1 MNVATAL
8 ATAATPDPEL
18 AANVVREALDRA
30 GLDIAR
36 GVLLFLT
43 TDFAHNAHAAVVAV
57 QRAANCLQVTG
68 CTAPGILTEEDWVLD
83 RPAACAMVFG
93 EGYDFGLTHG
103 SEADRAPPILTLAT
117 PTAATASWLQ
127 GGPPRYGMLS
137 TDNSAHGDGRLWSHG
152 KMAADGRC
160 ESALPGAHA
169 VIGLSRGVHA
179 LGQAQRIEAVHGL
192 DLQRLGGHRA
202 FDALMRALPT
212 DLRASDPLPFHLL
225 AAAVI
230 SGDPQDALEEG
241 RYALVPLIGANHD
254 ERSIALA
261 AQVAVGDFIFWTLR
275 EADAAERDMQSVAN
289 RLADDLQEEPD
300 FGLLFSC
307 LGRGPYFFGGEDR
320 DLAAVKARFP
330 GLPLIG
336 AYGSGQIAPLFDGN
350 RVVHNA
356 ALLTLFRSR
365 SRV

>member
-8 ATAATPDPEL
+8 ATAAKPDPEL
-18 AANVVREALDRA
+18 AAEVVRTALDRA
-30 GLDIAR
+30 ELNLAR

-43 TDFAHNAHAAVVAV
+43 ADFAHNTHAAVVAA

-103 SEADRAPPILTLAT
+103 TAADPQPPILTLAT
-117 PTAATASWLQ
+117 PTAATAGWLE
-127 GGPPRYGMLS
+127 GGPSRYGMLS

-152 KMAADGRC
+152 KISADGRC
-160 ESALPGAHA
+160 ESALPGART
-169 VIGLSRGVHA
+169 VIGVSRGVHA
-179 LGQAQRIEAVHGL
+179 LGPAQAVDAVHGL
-192 DLQRLGGHRA
+192 DLQKLGKHRA
-202 FDALMRALPT
+202 FDALMRALPAE
-212 DLRASDPLPFHLL
+212 LRTSDTLPFHLL
-225 AAAVI
+225 AAAVV
-230 SGDPQDALEEG
+230 SGDPRGAQEEG
-241 RYALVPLIGANHD
+241 RYTLVPLIAANHD

-261 AQVAVGDFIFWTLR
+261 AQVEVGDFIFWTLR
-275 EADAAERDMQSVAN
+275 EAGAAERDMQAVAG
-289 RLADDLQEEPD
+289 RLAEELKDEPE

-356 ALLTLFRSR
+356 ALLALFRSR
-365 SRV
+365 SHV